1 MDTLLEEINAGKTRN
16 GIGRLLIVDDDPFA
30 ANLLGILFAELG
42 NDVMEVSS
50 GDACLS
56 VMLEFAPQV
65 VLLDIE
71 MPGGIDGYETCRQIR
86 SRFDRANLTII
97 FLSGHDGLEDRLQA
111 YDAGGDDF
119 VAKPF
124 VAEELRHKIA
134 IAIAARTHRRSLVE
148 EKLQAEESVNVLL
161 QSYDEM
167 GSVLKFV
174 RGALSCRSLASLAE
188 LIINSMRLTKVK
200 CLVQLRGSTA
210 GGTLTLTH
218 DGMASPLE
226 ESVFEH
232 MRAHGRIF
240 QFKARMIVN
249 YNSVSVLVV
258 DMPAGDDALAG
269 RIRDYAAIIAE
280 AAEDA
285 VANISLRADAVQR
298 AKELRTLAEAGHA
311 GIEQLQSAYQVHQ
324 TDTRFELERMV
335 EKIESMYYRFGLSEI
350 QEAEISES
358 ARFSKDGVLKLFD
371 RYGADFNKQFAIIL
385 DGLNRASTYQV
396 DMEDGSVQA
405 SEVWV

>member
-1 MDTLLEEINAGKTRN
+1 MNALPEEATAG
-16 GIGRLLIVDDDPFA
+16 GIEKGMGRLLLVDDDPFA
-30 ANLLGILFAELG
+30 ANLLGLLFKEHG

-50 GDACLS
+50 GEACLS
-56 VMLEFAPQV
+56 VMVDFAPQV

-97 FLSGHDGLEDRLQA
+97 FLSGHDTLEDRLRA

-124 VAEELRHKIA
+124 VAEELRRKIA
-134 IAIAARTHRRSLVE
+134 IAIGARIHRRSLVDD
-148 EKLQAEESVNVLL
+148 KIQAEESANVLL
-161 QSYDEM
+161 QGYDEM

-174 RGALSCRSLASLAE
+174 RGALGSRSLTALAE
-188 LIINSMRLTKVK
+188 LTISSMRITKVR
-200 CLVQLRGSTA
+200 CMVQLRGSAA
-210 GGTLTLTH
+210 GGTLTMTQNGL
-218 DGMASPLE
+218 ASPLE

-240 QFKARMIVN
+240 QFKTRMIVN
-249 YNSVSVLVV
+249 YDSVSVLVV
-258 DMPAGDDALAG
+258 DMPAEDEALAG

-285 VANISLRADAVQR
+285 VANISLRADAVER
-298 AKELRTLAEAGHA
+298 AKDLRNLAEDGHA
-311 GIEQLQSAYQVHQ
+311 GIEQLQSTYRVHQ

-335 EKIESMYYRFGLSEI
+335 EKIESMYYRFGLSES

-371 RYGADFNKQFAIIL
+371 RYGADFDKQFTIIL
-385 DGLNRASTYQV
+385 DGLNRASTYQI
-396 DMEDGSVQA
+396 DMEEGSAQA